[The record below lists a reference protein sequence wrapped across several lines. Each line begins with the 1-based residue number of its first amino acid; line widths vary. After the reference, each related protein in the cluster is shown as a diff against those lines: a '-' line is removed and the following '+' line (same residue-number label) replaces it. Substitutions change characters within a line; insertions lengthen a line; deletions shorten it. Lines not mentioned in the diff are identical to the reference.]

1 MTHSR
6 HPHRPGNVAAATTTT
21 QNLSSFDDDFVEQLH
36 TSENVTHV
44 PSEETDKNSNENT
57 VTIPVEEDNQNVPF
71 VENERTQLRS
81 NVWNY
86 AKKISKEKS
95 QCNICKKYIK
105 TPGGSTT
112 TLRKHLVTVHNLVHL
127 ALEANPRV
135 KIDNSISPEQKLRL
149 DYLANLAIF
158 EDGRTFGDLRKSGI
172 SKFLAEAIPDNS
184 YEDDEE
190 DNQDLITDTWSNDII
205 TGDVDNMNIDEVDNE
220 EHIAITKNKLA
231 ETIQKGRSLIKVIR
245 RSQILMKFINT
256 EKKMFD
262 VKRRLVVDCITR
274 WNSTYLAFSSLL
286 KHKPVLIYLFENKR
300 KLPLTTK
307 QKEKLG
313 LLELSSDDYT
323 ILKNLIDIFEP
334 LYQTTNLLSGY
345 KYPTIGLC
353 LYAIRNLK
361 EYFEKEEENDSNIL
375 ITLKRFILDALNL
388 YFDEKDE
395 QFSLLMLYG
404 YFDPFGYSVLTR
416 KERLKVERQIKQK
429 SKEQNRFQ
437 TPTTTSS
444 ALISSNESVYP
455 SIKQNRE
462 KLSRLDT
469 FLKSI
474 NKYMPTNN
482 VIQKTISEEI
492 FHYGSLVKTD
502 SPMDAVLFW
511 QRYGEQMPILKAM
524 AQKYLSAPGTSVPSE
539 SAFSSSAY
547 IGRKE
552 RAQLSPEN
560 LSYTV
565 FLQDKLR
572 SI

>member
-1 MTHSR
+1 
-6 HPHRPGNVAAATTTT
+6 
-21 QNLSSFDDDFVEQLH
+21 
-36 TSENVTHV
+36 
-44 PSEETDKNSNENT
+44 
-57 VTIPVEEDNQNVPF
+57 
-71 VENERTQLRS
+71 
-81 NVWNY
+81 
-86 AKKISKEKS
+86 
-95 QCNICKKYIK
+95 
-105 TPGGSTT
+105 
-112 TLRKHLVTVHNLVHL
+112 
-127 ALEANPRV
+127 
-135 KIDNSISPEQKLRL
+135 
-149 DYLANLAIF
+149 
-158 EDGRTFGDLRKSGI
+158 
-172 SKFLAEAIPDNS
+172 
-184 YEDDEE
+184 
-190 DNQDLITDTWSNDII
+190 
-205 TGDVDNMNIDEVDNE
+205 
-220 EHIAITKNKLA
+220 
-231 ETIQKGRSLIKVIR
+231 
-245 RSQILMKFINT
+245 
-256 EKKMFD
+256 MFD

-286 KHKPVLIYLFENKR
+286 KHKPVLINLFENKR
-300 KLPLTTK
+300 KLPLATK

-334 LYQTTNLLSGY
+334 FYQTTNLLSGY

-492 FHYGSLVKTD
+492 SHYGSLVKTD

-524 AQKYLSAPGTSVPSE
+524 VQKYLSAPGTSVPSE

>member
-334 LYQTTNLLSGY
+334 FYQTTNLLSGY

>member
-1 MTHSR
+1 
-6 HPHRPGNVAAATTTT
+6 
-21 QNLSSFDDDFVEQLH
+21 
-36 TSENVTHV
+36 
-44 PSEETDKNSNENT
+44 
-57 VTIPVEEDNQNVPF
+57 
-71 VENERTQLRS
+71 
-81 NVWNY
+81 
-86 AKKISKEKS
+86 
-95 QCNICKKYIK
+95 
-105 TPGGSTT
+105 
-112 TLRKHLVTVHNLVHL
+112 
-127 ALEANPRV
+127 
-135 KIDNSISPEQKLRL
+135 
-149 DYLANLAIF
+149 
-158 EDGRTFGDLRKSGI
+158 
-172 SKFLAEAIPDNS
+172 
-184 YEDDEE
+184 
-190 DNQDLITDTWSNDII
+190 
-205 TGDVDNMNIDEVDNE
+205 MNIDEVDNE

-286 KHKPVLIYLFENKR
+286 KHKP
-300 KLPLTTK
+300 
-307 QKEKLG
+307 
-313 LLELSSDDYT
+313 
-323 ILKNLIDIFEP
+323 
-334 LYQTTNLLSGY
+334 TTNLLSGY

-469 FLKSI
+469 YLKSI

-492 FHYGSLVKTD
+492 SHYGSLVKTD